1 MHESFSLQGIQV
13 AVDAS
18 VGIACSPAHGTTAES
33 ILSRADI
40 AMYRAKRLRT
50 GVELF
55 QTDTDNPT
63 RGRLEMV
70 TDLRAAFAEN
80 QFQLFYQP
88 QMRLGTGDIIG
99 VEALV
104 RWHHPEHGLVAP
116 AQFLHLLQ
124 RFNLMDPLTDFVLR
138 QALSDCSLL
147 YRSGFPLR
155 MSVNIAASDLISEAL
170 ADTVVTMLAEH
181 NLTPDLLVIEVTED
195 SVMTDRI
202 RSLRTLHEI
211 SAIGVDISVDDYG
224 TGQASLSYI
233 RDLPITELKL
243 DRSFLQGVPADHHNS
258 AIIRSTI
265 ELAHALHLPVV
276 AEGVEDSV
284 ALDWLRELGCDI
296 GQGFHILRPVP
307 VDELLDWLRQRTGHD
322 FSHESEWFGGPLAD
336 REPRSS
342 VIGL

>member
-1 MHESFSLQGIQV
+1 
-13 AVDAS
+13 
-18 VGIACSPAHGTTAES
+18 
-33 ILSRADI
+33 
-40 AMYRAKRLRT
+40 MYRAKRLRT

-99 VEALV
+99 FLGVV

-138 QALSDCSLL
+138 QALKSDCSLL

-155 MSVNIAASDLISEAL
+155 MSVNIVASDLISEAL

-211 SAIGVDISVDDYG
+211 SAYRCGHLAG
-224 TGQASLSYI
+224 RL
-233 RDLPITELKL
+233 RH
-243 DRSFLQGVPADHHNS
+243 RSGIA
-258 AIIRSTI
+258 
-265 ELAHALHLPVV
+265 VV
-276 AEGVEDSV
+276 
-284 ALDWLRELGCDI
+284 
-296 GQGFHILRPVP
+296 HP
-307 VDELLDWLRQRTGHD
+307 
-322 FSHESEWFGGPLAD
+322 
-336 REPRSS
+336 
-342 VIGL
+342 